1 MGCILVTLACFITS
15 TNWTPPDRWVIKDI
29 SHHYSSTE
37 VTLTKELCKDD
48 VLRVPQGCGPE
59 PVSISTGSN
68 LMVGP
73 YGTINNGTLRGNSS
87 GTDASR

>member
-15 TNWTPPDRWVIKDI
+15 TNWTPPDRWVIKGI
-29 SHHYSSTE
+29 SHHYSSAE

-59 PVSISTGSN
+59 PLSSSSNIIS
-68 LMVGP
+68 
-73 YGTINNGTLRGNSS
+73 NGTLRLNENS
-87 GTDASR
+87 GVDTSR